1 MNIQTIET
9 IDTSQ
14 ILQVF
19 NQSFADYLIPMK
31 FTEEQLEFKMR
42 SDKTDKSISVMV
54 KMEKKPV
61 AFILHGKQNDRRK
74 ISRL

>member
-31 FTEEQLEFKMR
+31 LTEEQLEFKMR

-54 KMEKKPV
+54 KMEKSLLLLFCMVNK
-61 AFILHGKQNDRRK
+61 
-74 ISRL
+74 